1 MADPQPPGGTAVRGK
16 SAPLHPIGVALLLA
30 VVSAWVDVG
39 IHLLKQVRPSI
50 PTGEGPNA
58 IWMAPLINLVWLGV
72 PALALAAA
80 ARRWPRATSPRVQF
94 LVLGT
99 LALFNVVLIFQRVH
113 AWAAFILAL
122 GVCIRLAPTVS
133 DYCSRFPR
141 RVSGLIRWIGVAG
154 IVAPMLVSGARWGV
168 ERSQLANLPAFRPGA
183 PNVILLVLDTVRS
196 FNTSLYGYARP
207 TTPHLTRWASQA
219 VRFDAAFATAPW
231 TLPSHAG
238 MFTGR
243 YPGEL
248 TADWKVPLDGTFPT
262 LAETLRDDG
271 YATASFVANLSY
283 CTGQYGLT
291 RGFLHNEGYP
301 VSLGVL
307 FSSSAFGRRLLLQPV
322 FRRVLGFWNYAAYKR
337 AATVNQ
343 QLLAWLEGVDH
354 RPFFAFLNYYDAHQP
369 ALPPSPFDTIF
380 GAPPTPR
387 PPEEAFGRRDI
398 SSAELARFVNQYDG
412 AIRYTDQ
419 QLDILLRELQRRGLL
434 DNTIVIITAD
444 HGEHWG
450 DHGRLSHGNT
460 VYRQALQVP
469 LVIRYPRR
477 FPRASV
483 VGEPVSLRDL
493 PATVLDLVGA
503 PLPHRFP
510 GASLAPY
517 AEVSERTGPSPASPR
532 LILSGNAPK
541 GVDGQLSLIT
551 AGMHYVRDPKTGEE
565 LYDFARDPGDSLDL
579 SKTPAG
585 RQALPRLRQLLDS
598 LTRE

>member
-1 MADPQPPGGTAVRGK
+1 
-16 SAPLHPIGVALLLA
+16 VALLLA
-30 VVSAWVDVG
+30 VLSAWVDVVA
-39 IHLLKQVRPSI
+39 HLLKQVRPSI
-50 PTGEGPNA
+50 PTGEGPDA

-72 PALALAAA
+72 PALVLAAA
-80 ARRWPRATSPRVQF
+80 ARRWPRAGSPRVQF

-99 LALFNVVLIFQRVH
+99 LALFNVVLIYQRVH
-113 AWAAFILAL
+113 AWAAFLLAL
-122 GVCIRLAPTVS
+122 GLSVRLTPSISEFCAAH
-133 DYCSRFPR
+133 PR
-141 RVSGLIRWIGVAG
+141 RVSRLIRWTAVAG
-154 IVAPMLVSGARWGV
+154 LVVPLLVAGGRWAR
-168 ERSQLANLPAFRPGA
+168 ERWQLANLPDFRANA

-207 TTPHLTRWASQA
+207 TTPHLARWASRA

-248 TADWKVPLDGTFPT
+248 TADWKVPLDRTFPT
-262 LAETLRDDG
+262 LAEALLNDG

-307 FSSSAFGRRLLLQPV
+307 FSSSAFGRRLLLRPL
-322 FRRVLGFWNYAAYKR
+322 FRRALGFWNYAAYKR

-343 QLLAWLEGVDH
+343 QFFAWLDARTER

-380 GAPPTPR
+380 GPPPRPR

-419 QLDILLRELQRRGLL
+419 QLDLLLRELARRGML
-434 DNTIVIITAD
+434 DNTIVIVTAD

-469 LVIRYPRR
+469 LVIRYPQR
-477 FPRASV
+477 FPRGYV
-483 VGEPVSLRDL
+483 VEEPVSLRDL
-493 PATVLDLVGA
+493 PTTVLDLAGVTRA
-503 PLPHRFP
+503 HRFP
-510 GASLAPY
+510 GASLVPY
-517 AEVSERTGPSPASPR
+517 VHDSESTEASTPSPR

-541 GVDGQLSLIT
+541 GVTGQLSLIT
-551 AGMHYVRDPKTGEE
+551 EGMHYVRDPKTGEE

-579 SKTPAG
+579 SRTPAG

-598 LTRE
+598 LTSE